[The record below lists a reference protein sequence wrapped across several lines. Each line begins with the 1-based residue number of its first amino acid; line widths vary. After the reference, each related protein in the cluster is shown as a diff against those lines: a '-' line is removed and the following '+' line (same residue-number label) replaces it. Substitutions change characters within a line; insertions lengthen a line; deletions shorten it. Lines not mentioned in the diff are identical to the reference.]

1 MVSSLAAQLAQA
13 ASINAEFLSS
23 RSGAKLSTTSYLFSS
38 REAADHDLDAI
49 LALAQNG
56 LAQLCAVDSVLSA
69 VPQHL
74 FSDSSR
80 NTDRT
85 LLPPDELA
93 QLNKDL
99 AMVLRL
105 ISPYLL
111 QSSAAKIVEWL
122 VRRFRCARCA

>member
-1 MVSSLAAQLAQA
+1 MVSSLATQLAQA
-13 ASINAEFLSS
+13 ASVNAQLLSS
-23 RSGAKLSTTSYLFSS
+23 RSSTKLTTVSYLFSS
-38 REAADHDLDAI
+38 REAADHDLDTI

-56 LAQLCAVDSVLSA
+56 LAQLCAVNSGLSA
-69 VPQHL
+69 IPRDL

-85 LLPPDELA
+85 LLPHDELA

-99 AMVLRL
+99 ATVLRL

-111 QSSAAKIVEWL
+111 QSPAAKIIEWL
-122 VRRFRCARCA
+122 VRRFR